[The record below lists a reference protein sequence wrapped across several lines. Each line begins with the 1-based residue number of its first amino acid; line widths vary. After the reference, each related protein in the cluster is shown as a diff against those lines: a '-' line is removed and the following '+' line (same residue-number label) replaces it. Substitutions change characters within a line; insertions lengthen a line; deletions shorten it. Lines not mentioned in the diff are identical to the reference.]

1 MAVYSYVGMSN
12 DERTVRGTVA
22 ADTAR
27 SARDQLRDEGIAVQ
41 SIEELGQRSSAGWLS
56 SLTARRSRQQW
67 TTAAHELS
75 MMLRAG
81 IPLTEG
87 LDTLADQY
95 RGGFRESIIRLR
107 EKVSSGSSLA
117 EAMAGQPNVFDVASV
132 RLVEVG
138 ENAGNLESV
147 LQELADLRQRMQAFG
162 DKVLT
167 ALLYPVFLV
176 VFGLAAGVFLMTW
189 VLPPLLENL
198 EETLDV
204 LPLPTRIARFVS
216 EILLAHGWWLSIVG
230 VALVLASIAG
240 LRTQT
245 GRLALDRELLRL
257 PVIGPLVRKQGV
269 ARIAMVVGLL
279 SRSGVT
285 LNAAMELAAAST
297 QNRVLQSALQD
308 CCRDMASGQDIADSL
323 KKSNAFPPL
332 AVRVFSVGQESGDID
347 EMLIRLGEDYNQQ
360 LQTATSRVTALV
372 EPVLILFLAVFVG
385 FLLLATIL
393 PILEAGQIQ

>member
-1 MAVYSYVGMSN
+1 MAVFSYVGVS
-12 DERTVRGTVA
+12 DEQHNVRGTVA

-41 SIEELGQRSSAGWLS
+41 SIQELGQPTSGSWFA
-56 SLTARRSRQQW
+56 SLTARQSRQHW

-81 IPLTEG
+81 ITLTEG

-95 RGGFRESIIRLR
+95 RGGFRESIVRLR
-107 EKVSSGSSLA
+107 EQVASGHSLA
-117 EAMAGQPNVFDVASV
+117 EAMSDQPNIFDVASV

-138 ENAGNLESV
+138 ENAGNLETV

-204 LPLPTRIARFVS
+204 LPLPTRIARYIS
-216 EILLAHGWWLSIVG
+216 EILLGHGWWLAIVV
-230 VALVLASIAG
+230 VALVVVAIAG
-240 LRTQT
+240 LRTER
-245 GRLALDRELLRL
+245 GRFLLDRALLRL

-285 LNAAMELAAAST
+285 LNAAMELAASST
-297 QNRVLQSALQD
+297 QNRILQSALRD
-308 CCRDMASGQDIADSL
+308 CCRDMASGRDIADSL
-323 KKSNAFPPL
+323 EQSNAFPPL

-360 LQTATSRVTALV
+360 LQTATARVTALV